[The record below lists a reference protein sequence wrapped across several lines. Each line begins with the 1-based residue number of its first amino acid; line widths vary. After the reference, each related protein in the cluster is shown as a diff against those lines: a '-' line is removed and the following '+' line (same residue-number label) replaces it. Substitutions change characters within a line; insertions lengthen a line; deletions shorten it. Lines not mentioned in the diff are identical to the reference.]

1 VPASDD
7 ELNAT
12 RMGRAIRESA
22 EAGGGVIGGGGVT
35 GGGVI
40 GGDRG
45 VGGGATCG
53 GIENEAV
60 DQQRRVGADIEGR
73 LVDEQHL
80 HAAGPGGLDLLVPPS
95 ARSRVDLAGRS
106 DTIAFGV
113 SPRVQRFRMRLPI

>member
-1 VPASDD
+1 
-7 ELNAT
+7 
-12 RMGRAIRESA
+12 MGCAISESA
-22 EAGGGVIGGGGVT
+22 EAGGGVIGG
-35 GGGVI
+35 
-40 GGDRG
+40 G

-80 HAAGPGGLDLLVPPS
+80 HAAKFRVDWIFSFHRPP
-95 ARSRVDLAGRS
+95 APRVDLAGRS
-106 DTIAFGV
+106 DSIAFGV